1 MGEEVNPLRESLIN
15 ARVMSRNG
23 YRYLIHPLT
32 DGVPDIRPE
41 LLEHVTDR
49 LERAMR
55 GWQFNKIV
63 TVEAMGIPVATA
75 VALRTGHPLVV
86 IRKRPYGME
95 GEVPVAYT
103 TGYSGGHLY
112 INSIGPGDRVAVVDD
127 ILSTGNTL
135 RSVVRGL
142 ERAGAEVVGVAVVI
156 DKGGRAGEME
166 RELGVPVVA
175 LAEVRVSGERV
186 EVVRA

>member
-15 ARVMSRNG
+15 AKVISRNG

-41 LLEHVTDR
+41 LLEYVTNRMER
-49 LERAMR
+49 LMR
-55 GWQFNKIV
+55 GWDFNKIV

-75 VALRTGHPLVV
+75 VSLRTGHPLVI
-86 IRKRPYGME
+86 IRKRPYGMR
-95 GEVPVAYT
+95 GEVAVSYT

-112 INSIGPGDRVAVVDD
+112 INSIGPGDRVVVVDD

-142 ERAGAEVVGVAVVI
+142 RRSGAEVVGVAVVI
-156 DKGGRAGEME
+156 DKSGRADEMG
-166 RELGVPVVA
+166 RELGVPVQS
-175 LAEVRVSGERV
+175 LAEVRISGERV
-186 EVVRA
+186 EVLRA